1 METILVAILAVLLIA
16 FCQFRQRKPESLE
29 ACVRRIAEASQ
40 PRMED
45 AIRKFAEKNPDAIR
59 KGCEVHIDV
68 RPGDNSRLPPEYLK
82 AFEKQEVGNGQPAAM
97 P

>member
-1 METILVAILAVLLIA
+1 MEPIILAAAAVLLIA
-16 FCQFRQRKPESLE
+16 LFQCRRRKPESLE

-40 PRMED
+40 PHMED

-59 KGCEVHIDV
+59 KGCEVRFDV
-68 RPGDNSRLPPEYLK
+68 RPSDNTRLPPEYLR
-82 AFEKQEVGNGQPAAM
+82 AFEKQEVGNGQPSAM